1 MSQMPES
8 VGMTQVSSEI
18 IERNSEWTTQGIQI
32 PPAASVA
39 PPVPEFCRLP
49 RPKTRC
55 PLTGLSRTSLVEL
68 IDAGKIRAVRL
79 RKKGA
84 ARGITLINRQSLLD
98 YLHSLEIG
106 RASCRERVLV
116 AV

>member
-1 MSQMPES
+1 MQ
-8 VGMTQVSSEI
+8 
-18 IERNSEWTTQGIQI
+18 NSKLKNAKQRGGEQFAAQKIQI
-32 PPAASVA
+32 PPVNDAQQLT
-39 PPVPEFCRLP
+39 PEFCRLP

-68 IDAGKIRAVRL
+68 IDAGKVRAVRL

-98 YLHSLEIG
+98 HLHSLE
-106 RASCRERVLV
+106 V
-116 AV
+116 